1 MARLSKDPQKIQ
13 LSQEKMNQII
23 DTCISYQNI
32 IALYLFGSYGTEHQT
47 PLSDVDLAILPS
59 NQDKLSLSDEQ
70 AILATIQEIGGT
82 DDINMINLVKVPI
95 TLQME
100 VISTGTL
107 LYCSDEIGL
116 ADFKEYVIKRYC
128 DFEPDLRQF
137 NIDYDIGL
145 RKEFL

>member
-23 DTCISYQNI
+23 DTCKSYQNI
-32 IALYLFGSYGTEHQT
+32 IALYLFGSYETEHQT